1 MNFIYFMTWVNDRRK
16 SIFTLEL
23 KRNQNKASKER
34 KCIKQT
40 RLIDY
45 QCKLLQESHALLL
58 DSISILQLPAD
69 FYVVDFTAV

>member
-1 MNFIYFMTWVNDRRK
+1 MSKWQKKEYFYVRAQEK
-16 SIFTLEL
+16 S
-23 KRNQNKASKER
+23 KQKASKER